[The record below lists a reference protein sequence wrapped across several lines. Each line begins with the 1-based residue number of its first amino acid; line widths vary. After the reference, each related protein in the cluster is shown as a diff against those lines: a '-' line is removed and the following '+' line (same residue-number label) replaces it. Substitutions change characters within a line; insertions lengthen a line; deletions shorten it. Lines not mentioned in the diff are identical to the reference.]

1 MTMLE
6 TQRLILRPPIQSDLD
21 GWAEF
26 MADPE
31 AQLYLG
37 GVQSRPMAWRHMAT
51 MAGAWTLLGYGMFS
65 VLRKD
70 TGQWIGR
77 IGPWRPEG
85 WPGTEIGWSL
95 LKSAWGHGFAYEAA
109 VASANWAFG
118 YLGWSDMIHTIDPE
132 NAASIALALRL
143 GSRLIG
149 PGVLAAPYEGSRV
162 DIYGQTR
169 EQWRAQHSSGA

>member
-1 MTMLE
+1 MTTLE

-21 GWAEF
+21 GWADF
-26 MADPE
+26 MADPD
-31 AQLYLG
+31 AQRYLG
-37 GVQSRPMAWRHMAT
+37 GPQSRPLAWRHMAT
-51 MAGAWTLLGYGMFS
+51 MVGAWSLLGFGMFS

-95 LKSAWGHGFAYEAA
+95 LRSAWGYGFAYEAA
-109 VASANWAFG
+109 AASADWAFAH
-118 YLGWSDMIHTIDPE
+118 LGWSEMIHTIDPE
-132 NAASIALALRL
+132 NTASVALALRL
-143 GSRLIG
+143 GSHLIG
-149 PGVLAAPYEGSRV
+149 PGVLAAPFEGARV

-169 EQWRAQHSSGA
+169 EQWLAQRSLGA